1 MNNFNRVSRR
11 TLVLVVLALF
21 LATTTQAYH
30 TGIGGDSDGEGD
42 VSLAGCTCHA
52 EEPDNSVTVVLD
64 HVPFHYEAGKSYPM
78 TLQLIGGAEI
88 GGAQTGG
95 FAMRV
100 TQGILAA
107 GVDSESLVQNWEDEE
122 NTLTH
127 TDSGSK
133 TEDRTWYLIW
143 TAPETGSGPVN
154 FWITG
159 AQPTGP
165 KWMNRA
171 ASTTS

>member
-11 TLVLVVLALF
+11 TLVLAVLALF

-42 VSLAGCTCHA
+42 VALAGCTCHA
-52 EEPDNSVTVVLD
+52 EEPDNSVTVALNN
-64 HVPFHYEAGKSYPM
+64 VPFHYEAGKAYPM
-78 TLQLIGGAEI
+78 SLQLIGGAEI

-100 TQGILAA
+100 TQGSLSA
-107 GVDSESLVQNWEDEE
+107 GIDSESHVQNWEDEE

-133 TEDRTWYLIW
+133 TDDRTWNFIW
-143 TAPETGSGPVN
+143 TAPETGNGPVN
-154 FWITG
+154 FWIAGNTVNG
-159 AQPTGP
+159 DAIPS
-165 KWMNRA
+165 A
-171 ASTTS
+171 

>member
-1 MNNFNRVSRR
+1 MNNINRVSRR

-42 VSLAGCTCHA
+42 VALAGCTCHA
-52 EEPDNSVTVVLD
+52 EEPDNSVTVALNY
-64 HVPFHYEAGKSYPM
+64 VPFHYEAGKSYPM

-100 TQGILAA
+100 AQGSLSA
-107 GVDSESLVQNWEDEE
+107 GIDSESHVQN
-122 NTLTH
+122 
-127 TDSGSK
+127 
-133 TEDRTWYLIW
+133 
-143 TAPETGSGPVN
+143 
-154 FWITG
+154 
-159 AQPTGP
+159 
-165 KWMNRA
+165 
-171 ASTTS
+171 